1 MCYSLVVAEYNP
13 GVAMSKQESKPK
25 QIIGDVRV
33 YSRHS
38 ETCDHVEDSSWLK
51 CNCPKWLQYA
61 MDGKSKRESA
71 NSRSFAGV
79 KLAAE
84 QKTKELRG
92 EVPSVETTVQATSVD
107 VAIQD
112 WLRFRETNGLGNDK
126 PKLMGGKLLTWCR
139 ENGVTFLYQLT
150 SDKVMQFRN
159 SLPYKTKTSSSLKIH
174 WAIMCN
180 FFGWAHGIGLVA
192 KNPVPNTRLHPQFKI
207 RFKKAE
213 VVPPTTAENATVIA
227 ALEKTGWNAERKH
240 RVQKFIETMTNAGM
254 AIRDTATLGRNKLDA
269 DNRIRGNRCKTNE
282 RFKVRIPAKLA
293 DDLRSLPCDDPAYL
307 FWYRGQGGQKL
318 KVTSIVHNY
327 TGELRKLFALAKV
340 DMTPHGF
347 RHYFITQR
355 LAQGWSV
362 DEVSTMV
369 GTSPQEI
376 RKTYQHWIKEEDDR
390 IDAKWLEKGL
400 DATS

>member
-1 MCYSLVVAEYNP
+1 
-13 GVAMSKQESKPK
+13 MSK
-25 QIIGDVRV
+25 QIIGEVRV

-38 ETCDHVEDSSWLK
+38 EDCTRREDASYLK
-51 CNCPKWLQYA
+51 CDCPKWMQWREG
-61 MDGKSKRESA
+61 GKTRRESA
-71 NSRSFAGV
+71 NTRSFAGV

-84 QKTKELRG
+84 LKTKELHG
-92 EVPSVETTVQATSVD
+92 EPTPVAPAVQAMSID
-107 VAIQD
+107 AAIQD
-112 WLRFRETNGLGNDK
+112 WLRFRELNGLGNDK
-126 PKLMGGKLLTWCR
+126 PKLMGGKLAAWCK
-139 ENGVTFLYQLT
+139 ENGIAFLHQLT

-180 FFGWAHGIGLVA
+180 FFGWAHGIKLIA
-192 KNPVPNTRLHPQFKI
+192 ENPAPNTRLFPQFRI

-213 VVPPTTAENATVIA
+213 VRPPTAKEVARVGA
-227 ALEKTGWNAERKH
+227 AVDETGWDDERKY
-240 RVQKFIETMTNAGM
+240 RVQRFFETMSNSGV
-254 AIRDTATLGRNKLDA
+254 AIRDTATLGRDKLDA

-293 DDLRSLPCDDPAYL
+293 DDLRAMPCSDHNYF

-318 KVTSIVHNY
+318 KVTSIVHY
-327 TGELRKLFALAKV
+327 YEADLRELFAIAQV

-347 RHYFITQR
+347 RHYFITQQ
-355 LAQGWSV
+355 LAKGWSV
-362 DEVSTMV
+362 DDVSTMV

-376 RKTYQHWIKEEDDR
+376 RKTYHHWIKEDDDR
-390 IDAKWLEKGL
+390 IDAKWAEHGL